1 MITELHTTKGK
12 PMNKTLVGITAV
24 GFALVALLQN
34 ELRQQ
39 KRQKHP
45 RWALV
50 DVGTICPN

>member
-1 MITELHTTKGK
+1 VLTVKK
-12 PMNKTLVGITAV
+12 LVGLVVA
-24 GFALVALLQN
+24 GFGLVALLQN

-45 RWALV
+45 RWTLV